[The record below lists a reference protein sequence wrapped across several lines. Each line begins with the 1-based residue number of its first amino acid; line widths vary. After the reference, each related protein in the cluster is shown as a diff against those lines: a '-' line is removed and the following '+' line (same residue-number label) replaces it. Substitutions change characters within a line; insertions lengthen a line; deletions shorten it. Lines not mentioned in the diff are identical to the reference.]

1 VDARRVLGIGSRVI
15 REARVLFGVSDVIS
29 ANTFLKEFV
38 ADTQAR
44 GAHVRWF
51 AGGVTAP
58 APTLV
63 GTFVHVPSLVR
74 NISIKDDLGALR
86 TLVALMKREHPTAV
100 HLSTPKAALLGM
112 MAAAWCRVPRR
123 VYMLRG
129 LRLET
134 SSGPS
139 FVLLWLLEWLTGF
152 LATEIVCVSHSVA
165 KRTTALHLASS
176 RKITVLGEGSS
187 CGVITQ
193 RFAPSAERSEVGRE
207 IRHRFGI
214 DDDRI
219 VIGYVGRVN
228 ASKGVED
235 LLMAFAESRKEHQ
248 VDLLVVGDL
257 EPGEPLTPQAVEV
270 LNGGDHVHWQPFVT
284 DTSPYYHAFDMFV
297 LATYREGFPNVVLE
311 AGSAGL
317 AVITTDATGAV
328 DSVVPNVTGLMV
340 KTGNVAELT
349 KAIAE
354 LAEDGAKRRRLGDAA
369 RQRCAEV
376 FEREKVVL
384 RHVDHLV
391 GHIGGRAES
400 LSSKGSM

>member
-1 VDARRVLGIGSRVI
+1 M
-15 REARVLFGVSDVIS
+15 LFGVSDVLS

-38 ADTQAR
+38 ADTQSR

-51 AGGVTAP
+51 AGGVSAP
-58 APTLV
+58 APTLA

-74 NISIKDDLGALR
+74 NISVKDDLVALR
-86 TLVALMKREHPTAV
+86 ALAALMKHEHPTAV

-123 VYMLRG
+123 VYMIRG

-134 SSGPS
+134 SSGPL
-139 FVLLWLLEWLTGF
+139 FVLLWLLEWLTGI

-165 KRTTALHLASS
+165 KRTTELHLASS

-193 RFAPSAERSEVGRE
+193 RFAPTAERSEAGRA
-207 IRHRFGI
+207 IRHGHGI
-214 DDDRI
+214 ADDRI
-219 VIGYVGRVN
+219 VIGYVGRMN

-235 LLMAFAESRKEHQ
+235 LLMAFAEARKEHR

-257 EPGEPLTPQAVEV
+257 EPGEPLTPQAIEV
-270 LNGGDHVHWQPFVT
+270 LDGGDHVHWQTFVT
-284 DTSPYYHAFDMFV
+284 DTAPYYHAFDMFV

-317 AVITTDATGAV
+317 AVITTNATGAV
-328 DSVVPNVTGLMV
+328 DSVVPNITGLMV
-340 KTGNVAELT
+340 KTGDVAELT

-354 LAEDGAKRRRLGDAA
+354 LAEDGAKRRRMGDAA
-369 RQRCAEV
+369 RQRCAEM

-391 GHIGGRAES
+391 GNLGGRAES
-400 LSSKGSM
+400 SSSKGSM

>member
-1 VDARRVLGIGSRVI
+1 MT
-15 REARVLFGVSDVIS
+15 REDRVLFGVSDVLS

-38 ADTQAR
+38 ADTQSR

-51 AGGVTAP
+51 AGGVSAP
-58 APTLV
+58 VPSLA
-63 GTFVHVPSLVR
+63 GTFVLVPSLVR
-74 NISIKDDLGALR
+74 NISVKDDLVALR
-86 TLVALMKREHPTAV
+86 TLVALVKREHPTAV

-123 VYMLRG
+123 VYMIRG

-134 SSGPS
+134 ASGPS

-165 KRTTALHLASS
+165 KRTTELHLASS
-176 RKITVLGEGSS
+176 RKIKVLGEGSS
-187 CGVITQ
+187 CGVITK
-193 RFAPSAERSEVGRE
+193 RFAPSVERSEAGRT
-207 IRHRFGI
+207 IRHGYGI
-214 DDDRI
+214 TDERI
-219 VIGYVGRVN
+219 VIGYVGRIN

-235 LLMAFAESRKEHQ
+235 LLMAFAEVRKEHP

-257 EPGEPLTPQAVEV
+257 EPGEPLTKQAVEL
-270 LNGGDHVHWQPFVT
+270 LNGGDHVHWQTFVT
-284 DTSPYYHAFDMFV
+284 DTASYYHAFDMFV

-328 DSVVPNVTGLMV
+328 DSVVPNVTGIMV
-340 KTGNVAELT
+340 KTGNVSELT

-354 LAEDGAKRRRLGDAA
+354 LAEDGAQRRRLGDAA
-369 RQRCAEV
+369 RERCAEM

-391 GHIGGRAES
+391 GHVGGRSES

>member
-1 VDARRVLGIGSRVI
+1 VT
-15 REARVLFGVSDVIS
+15 REDRVLFGVSDVLS

-38 ADTQAR
+38 ADTQSR

-51 AGGVTAP
+51 AGGVSAP
-58 APTLV
+58 APTLA
-63 GTFVHVPSLVR
+63 GTFINVPSLLR
-74 NISIKDDLGALR
+74 NISIKDDLVALR
-86 TLVALMKREHPTAV
+86 SLVVLMKRERPTAV

-112 MAAAWCRVPRR
+112 MAAAWCRVPKR
-123 VYMLRG
+123 VYMIRG

-165 KRTTALHLASS
+165 NRTTELHLASS

-193 RFAPSAERSEVGRE
+193 RFAPNAERSEAGRE
-207 IRHRFGI
+207 IRHRYEI
-214 DDDRI
+214 ADDRI
-219 VIGYVGRVN
+219 VIGYVGRIN

-235 LLMAFAESRKEHQ
+235 LLMAFAEARKEHR

-257 EPGEPLTPQAVEV
+257 EPGEPLTPQAIAV
-270 LNGGDHVHWQPFVT
+270 LNGGDHVHWQTFVT
-284 DTSPYYHAFDMFV
+284 DTAPYYHAFDMFV

-340 KTGNVAELT
+340 KTGSVAELT

-354 LAEDGAKRRRLGDAA
+354 LAEDGVLRRRLGDAA

-391 GHIGGRAES
+391 GPVGGRTES

>member
-1 VDARRVLGIGSRVI
+1 VT
-15 REARVLFGVSDVIS
+15 REDRVLFGVSDVLS

-38 ADTQAR
+38 ADTQSR

-51 AGGVTAP
+51 AGGVSVP
-58 APTLV
+58 AATLAS
-63 GTFVHVPSLVR
+63 TFVHVPSLVR
-74 NISIKDDLGALR
+74 NISVKDDLAALR
-86 TLVALMKREHPTAV
+86 ALVTLMRRENPTAV

-112 MAAAWCRVPRR
+112 MAAVWCRVPRR
-123 VYMLRG
+123 VYMIRG

-165 KRTTALHLASS
+165 KRTTELRLASS

-187 CGVITQ
+187 CGVITE
-193 RFAPSAERSEVGRE
+193 RFAPTVERLEAGRAL
-207 IRHRFGI
+207 RQSFGI
-214 DDDRI
+214 ADDRI
-219 VIGYVGRVN
+219 VIGYVGRIN

-235 LLMAFAESRKEHQ
+235 LLMAFAEARKVHP

-257 EPGEPLTPQAVEV
+257 EPGEPLTPEAVAV
-270 LNGGDHVHWQPFVT
+270 LNSGDHVHWQPFVT
-284 DTSPYYHAFDMFV
+284 DSAPYYHAFDMFV

-328 DSVVPNVTGLMV
+328 DSVVPNVTGLMF

-349 KAIAE
+349 KAIAD
-354 LAEDGAKRRRLGDAA
+354 LAEDGVLRRRMGDAA
-369 RQRCAEV
+369 RQRCAEM
-376 FEREKVVL
+376 FERQKVVL

-391 GHIGGRAES
+391 GNVGERAES

>member
-1 VDARRVLGIGSRVI
+1 VT
-15 REARVLFGVSDVIS
+15 REDRVLFGVSDVLS

-51 AGGVTAP
+51 SGGVSAP
-58 APTLV
+58 AQTLA
-63 GTFVHVPSLVR
+63 GTFIHVPSLVR
-74 NISIKDDLGALR
+74 NISVKDDLVALR
-86 TLVALMKREHPTAV
+86 ALVTLMRREHPTAV

-112 MAAAWCRVPRR
+112 MAATWCRVPRR
-123 VYMLRG
+123 VYMIRG

-139 FVLLWLLEWLTGF
+139 FVLLWLLEWLTCF

-165 KRTTALHLASS
+165 KRTTALHLTSS

-193 RFAPSAERSEVGRE
+193 RFAPSEERAEAGRA
-207 IRHRFGI
+207 IRHGFGI
-214 DDDRI
+214 ADDRI
-219 VIGYVGRVN
+219 VVGYVGRLN

-235 LLMAFAESRKEHQ
+235 LLMAFAEVRKEHP

-257 EPGEPLTPQAVEV
+257 EPGEPLTPQAVAV
-270 LNGGDHVHWQPFVT
+270 LNGGDHVHWQTFVT
-284 DTSPYYHAFDMFV
+284 DTAPYYHAFDMFV

-311 AGSAGL
+311 AGSAGV

-340 KTGNVAELT
+340 KTGSVPELT
-349 KAIAE
+349 KSIAQ
-354 LAEDGAKRRRLGDAA
+354 LAEDGAQRRRLGDAA
-369 RQRCAEV
+369 RQRCTEM

-391 GHIGGRAES
+391 GNVDGRTQS